1 MYDPPEL
8 RSAVDAWWAGIARAL
23 CAEGICGVPD
33 RLDRETAFDQLWRS
47 PDLLVAQACGYP
59 MMIGWSD
66 VLLYVATPRY
76 SASGCDG
83 SSYCSWLIVAA
94 DSRFECVEDLRGAR
108 CSINGR
114 NSHSGFNALRAH
126 VAPHSVAG
134 RFFGSVHVSGGH
146 SESLAQLLA
155 GEVDVAALD
164 CVTYALL
171 QRCRGDAIAATRII
185 DRTESAPGLP
195 YVTRKNIDG
204 DIQNRLRAGLV
215 AAFTDPT
222 LADVRSELLIEGLEF
237 LPVQRYEKM
246 VDMQSAAFTRGY
258 RELG

>member
-8 RSAVDAWWAGIARAL
+8 RSVVDAWWVGIARAL
-23 CAEGICGVPD
+23 RAEGIAGVPE
-33 RLDRETAFDQLWRS
+33 RLDRETPFDQLWRA

-59 MMIGWSD
+59 LMVGWSD
-66 VLLYVATPRY
+66 ALLYVATPRY
-76 SASGCDG
+76 EAPGCDG

-94 DSRFECVEDLRGAR
+94 ESSYDCVEDLRNRR

-126 VAPHSVAG
+126 VAPLSVEG

-146 SESLAQLLA
+146 SESLAQLLS
-155 GEVDVAALD
+155 GDVDVAALD

-171 QRCRGDAIAATRII
+171 QRCRADAIASTRII
-185 DRTESAPGLP
+185 GQTESAPGLP
-195 YVTRKNIDG
+195 YVTRKDLDTDSIS
-204 DIQNRLRAGLV
+204 RLRAGLI
-215 AAFTDPT
+215 AAFTDPR
-222 LADVRSELLIEGLEF
+222 LADVRAELLIEGLEF
-237 LPVQRYEKM
+237 LPVHRYEKM
-246 VDMQSAAFTRGY
+246 IEMQKAALTRGY